1 MGVQMSKGR
10 KYSDEFKREAVALM
24 ENRGSRSI
32 GQVASDIG
40 VSKSLL
46 YGWRE
51 RFKNLAEGKASNG
64 QSVEDLRAENLHLK
78 KELDRVQ
85 KERELLK
92 KSIAFFV
99 KENG

>member
-1 MGVQMSKGR
+1 
-10 KYSDEFKREAVALM
+10 M
-24 ENRGSRSI
+24 ENRGTKSI
-32 GQVASDIG
+32 EQVASDIG
-40 VSKSLL
+40 VSRTQL

-51 RFKNLAEGKASNG
+51 RFENEATGKAANG
-64 QSVEDLRAENLHLK
+64 QTLEELRAENQQLK
-78 KELDRVQ
+78 KSLWSVQ

>member
-1 MGVQMSKGR
+1 
-10 KYSDEFKREAVALM
+10 M
-24 ENRGSRSI
+24 ENRGTKSI
-32 GQVASDIG
+32 EQVASDIG
-40 VSKSLL
+40 VSRTQL

-51 RFKNLAEGKASNG
+51 RFESEAAGKATNG
-64 QSVEDLRAENLHLK
+64 QTLEELRAENQLLK
-78 KELDRVQ
+78 KSLDRVQ

>member
-1 MGVQMSKGR
+1 MGVRMSKGR
-10 KYSDEFKREAVALM
+10 KYSEDFKREAVALM
-24 ENRGSRSI
+24 ESRGARSI
-32 GQVASDIG
+32 AQVAIDIG

-51 RFKNLAEGKASNG
+51 RFSNVAAGKASSG
-64 QSVEDLRAENLHLK
+64 QSVDELRARNLHLK
-78 KELDRVQ
+78 KELERVQ